1 MNIVT
6 MPKNLGGTIMSYA
19 LRSLL
24 ALAVV
29 AGVAVAP
36 TASWAASD
44 SKSDGASAE
53 KKAAVDEFEE
63 NRKAHTAKSKE
74 NNMKKGAE

>member
-1 MNIVT
+1 M
-6 MPKNLGGTIMSYA
+6 MSYA

-24 ALAVV
+24 ALAV
-29 AGVAVAP
+29 ATGVAVAP
-36 TASWAASD
+36 SASWAASG
-44 SKSDGASAE
+44 SKSEGATAE

-74 NNMKKGAE
+74 NNAKKGAE